1 MKYLKDFRG
10 KQLGYEQLVDY
21 LRSQF
26 FFDQGFRKKDIDS
39 SFSDFSGAVITGAEI
54 DEETIFHSP
63 GLEDH
68 VMRDLDFSGA
78 LVCDIGTNLSFANCS
93 LNGTFIDNAWGE
105 SFRLHSDTEQATGC
119 IISRIDCSHFTIT
132 TKGDPRLDRIEAI
145 TLQGCRSSEARIEG
159 LQDSAIHKCEMS
171 LVLIKSGYGNCSIEN
186 CTFWNS
192 ELRKSDF
199 WRTRFTTATIRDTKI
214 EDCYFDRCV
223 FTSVDFEG
231 CDFKNVRFERCVFL
245 GGSFFRGSAQNVEFK
260 DCTFGAGQKYPKPVT
275 DSVWEG
281 LLV

>member
-10 KQLGYEQLVDY
+10 KQLGYEQLVKY
-21 LRSQF
+21 LRSQV
-26 FFDQGFRKKDIDS
+26 FFDNWYSKKDGDS

-54 DEETIFHSP
+54 DEQTMSFSR
-63 GLEDH
+63 LEDYI
-68 VMRDLDFSGA
+68 VRDLDFSGA
-78 LVCDIGTNLSFANCS
+78 LVCDMGVNLTFSNCS

-105 SFRLHSDTEQATGC
+105 SFRIVSASEQARGC
-119 IISRIDCSHFTIT
+119 IISRVDCSLFTIET
-132 TKGDPRLDRIEAI
+132 RGDSRSDRIEAI
-145 TLQGCRSSEARIEG
+145 TLQGCRSSEARIES
-159 LQDSAIHKCEMS
+159 LEDSAIHKCKMS
-171 LVLIKSGYGNCSIEN
+171 LELIGSGYGDCSIED
-186 CTFWNS
+186 CTFRNS

-199 WRTRFTTATIRDTKI
+199 WRTRFTTTTIRDTKI

-223 FTSVDFEG
+223 FTSVNFEG
-231 CDFKNVRFERCVFL
+231 CDFKNVRFERCIFL